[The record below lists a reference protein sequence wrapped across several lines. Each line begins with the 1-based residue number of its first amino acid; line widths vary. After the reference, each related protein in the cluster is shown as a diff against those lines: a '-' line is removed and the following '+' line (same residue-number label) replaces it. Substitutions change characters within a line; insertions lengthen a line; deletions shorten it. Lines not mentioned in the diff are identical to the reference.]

1 MKIYE
6 IKETVTDTG
15 IVDNIYQIQK
25 LMKGITNQ
33 TEFILDINKTDFDY
47 INIVLDKTKM
57 NLQKV
62 YSILKLTY

>member
-1 MKIYE
+1 
-6 IKETVTDTG
+6 
-15 IVDNIYQIQK
+15 
-25 LMKGITNQ
+25 MKGITNQ
-33 TEFILDINKTDFDY
+33 TEFLLDINKADFDY